1 MFSKF
6 YGFDSRVYILGIG
19 WLVTS
24 AGFAMVIPFMTIYFF
39 QELHM
44 SMGAIGLFFGASA
57 ILRTLP
63 QPIAGELSDRMG
75 RVPLMAWSQILRSF
89 TFVGV
94 AIAIAMGKGFWV
106 IGSIIGLNYIL
117 GAFVHPAGNAM
128 IADLVKKE
136 QRISAYAF
144 LRIAGNLG
152 WAIGP
157 AAGGFIAQKSYA
169 TLFLCAG
176 VMALLSG
183 LFFLIFLRDVPV
195 LPRSGKSDFNLKDIF
210 NVSKDKKLF
219 EHCIISLVLF
229 LAVAQLIA
237 ALSVYSTNTIGIS
250 KQDLGILYLINGAMV
265 VFLQYPISGALRKI
279 RLTRQ
284 LALGAMIYTIGYFSV
299 GFATGFIYLIVCM
312 VVITLAEIIV
322 SPPSVTIVANLS
334 SPGYYGRYMGI
345 FGLFQTLGWSLGP
358 TLGGILLDTFKYN
371 QSYMWIVIS
380 CFSALAGILYLK
392 FERKLPKSVNNGTKA
407 ERGSVASA

>member
-1 MFSKF
+1 MFVKL

-44 SMGAIGLFFGASA
+44 SMGAIGLFFGVTA

-94 AIAIAMGKGFWV
+94 AIAIAAGKGFLV
-106 IGSIIGLNYIL
+106 IGSIIGLNFML

-128 IADLVKKE
+128 IADLVQKE
-136 QRISAYAF
+136 RRISAYAF

-169 TLFLCAG
+169 VLFLCAG
-176 VMALLSG
+176 FMALLSG
-183 LFFLIFLRDVPV
+183 LFFKVFLRDVPIK
-195 LPRSGKSDFNLKDIF
+195 PRSKQSAFNLRDIF

-219 EHCIISLVLF
+219 RHCVISLILF

-237 ALSVYSTNTIGIS
+237 ALSVYSTDTIGIS
-250 KQDLGILYLINGAMV
+250 KQSLGILYLINGAMV
-265 VFLQYPISGALRKI
+265 VFLQYPVSGALKKF

-284 LALGAMIYTIGYFSV
+284 LALGALIYTIGYFSV
-299 GFATGFIYLIVCM
+299 GFATGFIYLIICM
-312 VVITLAEIIV
+312 IVITLAEIIV

-334 SPGYYGRYMGI
+334 KPGFYGRYMGI

-358 TLGGILLDTFKYN
+358 TLGGFLLDIFKYN
-371 QSYMWIVIS
+371 QTYMWMVIS

-392 FERKLPKSVNNGTKA
+392 SERKLPPLVNNGTKTEQGGMA
-407 ERGSVASA
+407 NG

>member
-1 MFSKF
+1 MFAKF
-6 YGFDSRVYILGIG
+6 YGFDSRVYILGVG
-19 WLVTS
+19 WFVTS

-44 SMGAIGLFFGASA
+44 SMGAIGLFFGFSA

-63 QPIAGELSDRMG
+63 QPVAGELSDRLG

-89 TFVGV
+89 TFAGV

-117 GAFVHPAGNAM
+117 GAFVHPAANAM
-128 IADLVKKE
+128 VADLVKKE

-144 LRIAGNLG
+144 LRIGGNLG

-169 TLFLCAG
+169 TLFLCSG

-183 LFFLIFLRDVPV
+183 LFFMVFLRDVPIQS
-195 LPRSGKSDFNLKDIF
+195 RSRQSDFNLKDIF
-210 NVSKDKKLF
+210 NISKDKKLF
-219 EHCIISLVLF
+219 EYCVISLILF

-237 ALSVYSTNTIGIS
+237 ALSVYSTDTIGIT

-265 VFLQYPISGALRKI
+265 VFLQYPISDALKKF

-284 LALGAMIYTIGYFSV
+284 LALGAWIYTIGYFSV
-299 GFATGFIYLIVCM
+299 GFATSFICLIICM

-345 FGLFQTLGWSLGP
+345 FGMFQTLGWSLGP
-358 TLGGILLDTFKYN
+358 TLGGFLLDAFTYN
-371 QSYMWIVIS
+371 QTYMWIVIS
-380 CFSALAGILYLK
+380 CFSASAGILYMK
-392 FERKLPKSVNNGTKA
+392 FERKISASVNNGSKA
-407 ERGSVASA
+407 EKGSVASA